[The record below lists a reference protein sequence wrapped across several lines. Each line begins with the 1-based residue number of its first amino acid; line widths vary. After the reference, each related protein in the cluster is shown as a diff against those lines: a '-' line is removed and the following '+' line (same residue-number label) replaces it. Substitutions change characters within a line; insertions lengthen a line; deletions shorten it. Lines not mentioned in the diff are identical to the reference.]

1 MKLFYALFLSLF
13 LSIFSA
19 HIFADSVDLN
29 TADAKALSMALKGV
43 GPKTAQA
50 IVEYRTKHGPF
61 KNVDELAKVK
71 GIGEKTVTKN
81 RNSVHVGKPK
91 K

>member
-13 LSIFSA
+13 LTFFST
-19 HIFADSVDLN
+19 HIFADSVDIN

-50 IVEYRTKHGPF
+50 VVEYRTKHGPF
-61 KNVDELAKVK
+61 KNVDDLAKVK
-71 GIGEKTVTKN
+71 GIGEKTVSKN
-81 RNSVHVGKPK
+81 RNNIHIGKAK